1 MDAALK
7 CWGDLFQWRP
17 STEGGVPGL
26 LSPSC
31 MMSKRALPCWIRVC
45 LFRRCPLNQRLL
57 VVLCHLQATSPA
69 FAVLES
75 LDKMGLGRA
84 NQELLGKFFAKWAR
98 VLGLTNGTSVMRET
112 LANMESNF
120 AAADDL

>member
-1 MDAALK
+1 M
-7 CWGDLFQWRP
+7 
-17 STEGGVPGL
+17 
-26 LSPSC
+26 
-31 MMSKRALPCWIRVC
+31 
-45 LFRRCPLNQRLL
+45 
-57 VVLCHLQATSPA
+57 VLCHLQATSPA